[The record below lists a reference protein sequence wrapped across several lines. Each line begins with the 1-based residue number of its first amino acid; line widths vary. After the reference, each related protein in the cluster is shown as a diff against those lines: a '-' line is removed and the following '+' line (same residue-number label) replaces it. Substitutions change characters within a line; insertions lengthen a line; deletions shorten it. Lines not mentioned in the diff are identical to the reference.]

1 MQLNNINHL
10 PQWQHIL
17 QQAQALAA
25 RLPDMG
31 ITPDELTTYSLDDL
45 LGTAAFLKGKSAERE
60 A

>member
-1 MQLNNINHL
+1 MKFNNINH
-10 PQWQHIL
+10 QHHWQPLL

-31 ITPDELTTYSLDDL
+31 ITPDELTSYALDDL
-45 LGTAAFLKGKSAERE
+45 LGTAAFLKRKYAERE